1 MMKAVLPMIIFA
13 VVMGLYGEYW
23 ARRERKE
30 RRSRH
35 RQ

>member
-1 MMKAVLPMIIFA
+1 MIKAVLPIIIFG
-13 VVMGLYGEYW
+13 VIMGLYGEYW

-30 RRSRH
+30 RRARH